1 MDGWVDY
8 LHFTFLG
15 EHVLFS
21 SLRLG
26 SLWSFLLSSILVG
39 VICLLERFL
48 TALSGEK
55 VQPRWVSRSRLLC
68 AGWNASLYGLVT
80 LCRLLY
86 MLVAMSY
93 QVGMIAIVVIS
104 LSIGQFIIE
113 YRSHPQVDFEIP
125 DVQEPLL
132 ESPRHRKTRTK
143 SRPDSIFIHPYYS
156 NLARADAA
164 ALELGTAGDTEFVQ
178 GNKPVDDHIWDHGKG
193 RDVARELFGSN
204 K

>member
-26 SLWSFLLSSILVG
+26 SLWSFLLSSIL
-39 VICLLERFL
+39 
-48 TALSGEK
+48 